1 MISDNKVA
9 ILLLHI
15 TLPAAEKVTFT
26 IIIYKR
32 KHYRRELN
40 KFRSS
45 PWFEINIL
53 VRYMPPDSPYKH
65 LCLHFYCVLFIKAMH
80 KQI

>member
-9 ILLLHI
+9 ILLLRI
-15 TLPAAEKVTFT
+15 TMPAAENVTFT

-40 KFRSS
+40 KFLSS

-53 VRYMPPDSPYKH
+53 ARYMPPGTSNVQAFMPLFL
-65 LCLHFYCVLFIKAMH
+65 LCFIH
-80 KQI
+80 